1 MKKVKVFFGSD
12 IFNEMDID
20 KVVEFE
26 FENEE
31 DLVEKCLLEEFG
43 SEEKCVEYWN
53 DFWECESMEEV
64 VSEVI
69 GIRNNDL
76 EIGEEF
82 GYISREERFFKVGKR
97 VDFKEKIFY
106 I

>member
-26 FENEE
+26 FENER

-43 SEEKCVEYWN
+43 SEKKCVEYWKG
-53 DFWECESMEEV
+53 FWECGNMEEV

-69 GIRNNDL
+69 GIRENDL

-82 GYISREERFFKVGKR
+82 GYISKEERFFKMEKV
-97 VDFKEKIFY
+97 VDFN
-106 I
+106 

>member
-26 FENEE
+26 FENER

-43 SEEKCVEYWN
+43 SEEKCVEYWKG
-53 DFWECESMEEV
+53 FWECESMEEV